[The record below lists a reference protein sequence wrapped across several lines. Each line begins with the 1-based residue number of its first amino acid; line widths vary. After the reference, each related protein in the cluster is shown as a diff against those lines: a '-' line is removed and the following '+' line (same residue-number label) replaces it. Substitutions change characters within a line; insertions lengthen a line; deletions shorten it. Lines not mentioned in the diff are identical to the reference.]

1 MPQDHKELNKTT
13 AKKLGIIKDKEKL
26 RRVGQTS
33 RGKKYRDYF
42 INKED
47 ILLDKS
53 AENHLDYYKAIGDW
67 IKEYSIEVEYAYVKD
82 ERGGVSAY
90 NEKSI
95 LVPYGFRPGL
105 NMPFHQGVEKLD
117 VVFKKQI
124 IKLLGKEQSNLFAN
138 IKLNKEDI
146 WSYEY
151 IRGEKDSQVKASY
164 WSEGLDQKQST
175 NTLINP
181 DKYIQNVSRSFNKP
195 YLKTLLETSVV
206 EIKIFVTHWD
216 FFRSMHTIDYF
227 HTKECSGNKD
237 CKNIMPLEE
246 GIKLL
251 DSIISKCGEHSSW
264 GNLFRQEPFII
275 TIKDNEKTIEDLVY
289 DTLLDIEKEHKMMP
303 FMYKI
308 HLDIKP
314 KENPFW

>member
-1 MPQDHKELNKTT
+1 MPQDHKELNKNT

-67 IKEYSIEVEYAYVKD
+67 IKEYEIVIERAYVESELARRYKKKTVLIPYD
-82 ERGGVSAY
+82 Y
-90 NEKSI
+90 N
-95 LVPYGFRPGL
+95 PGL
-105 NMPFHQGVEKLD
+105 NLPFHQGVEKVD
-117 VVFKKQI
+117 VVFKKHT
-124 IKLLGKEQSNLFAN
+124 IKLLGKNQSLLFSN
-138 IKLNKEDI
+138 ITPNKDDV

-151 IRGEKDSQVKASY
+151 IRGEKDSEVLASIY
-164 WSEGLDQKQST
+164 WSDGEENKQSK
-175 NTLINP
+175 NTAWNP
-181 DKYIQNVSRSFNKP
+181 DKYIQNVSRSFNQP

-206 EIKIFVTHWD
+206 EIKIFITHWD
-216 FFRSMHTIDYF
+216 FFRSMHTRDYF

-251 DSIISKCGEHSSW
+251 DSIINKCGEHSSW
-264 GNLFRQEPFII
+264 GNLFKKAPFII
-275 TIKDNEKTIEDLVY
+275 KIKDNKKTIEDLVY
-289 DTLLDIEKEHKMMP
+289 DKLLDIEKEYRMMP

-314 KENPFW
+314 KDNPFW